1 MIGIRPQSQSPHDGS
16 DAFPMFGECLPVQR
30 HHLVD
35 AMSQPIPA
43 LAVSGGKVD
52 LVERP
57 CRLVQIAA
65 ALAHLTEDLRQQFRR
80 LSRGTPRPRTWPAPK
95 RDVHVI

>member
-1 MIGIRPQSQSPHDGS
+1 MIGIRPQSQSPHNGG
-16 DAFPMFGECLPVQR
+16 DAFPMFGKRLPVQC

-43 LAVSGGKVD
+43 LAIPGCKVD
-52 LVERP
+52 LVKRP
-57 CRLVQIAA
+57 RRLVQIAA

-80 LSRGTPRPRTWPAPK
+80 LGRGAPRPRTWPAPSA
-95 RDVHVI
+95 ICM